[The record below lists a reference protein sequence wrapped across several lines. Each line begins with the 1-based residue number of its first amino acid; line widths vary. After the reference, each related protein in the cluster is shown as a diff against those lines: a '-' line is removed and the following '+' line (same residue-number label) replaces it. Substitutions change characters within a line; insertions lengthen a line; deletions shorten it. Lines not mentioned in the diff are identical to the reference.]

1 MHRRSLSLSI
11 FEVVYL
17 RITLFLCFCR
27 FTILVVALWVLTA
40 FKALASHA
48 RRCFM
53 NIQFIS
59 VLCFVFIW
67 TSNTPR
73 RTFASVRHHVRRLQA
88 GHIIVACCIGNT
100 PLEPGTLISY
110 TLSRMWFVA
119 IHQCSP
125 LSIPKLLS
133 KLVEVTGAYAD
144 GAITSI
150 FSCSNSRILGCRIID
165 SKDSFCFL
173 RMLCADRFSPVEL
186 QNAARIGVHVVGL
199 SRFKTTSH
207 LRQDRKRWVR
217 PRQCALSRFLFV
229 PHFPTLL
236 CPILLV
242 LVISPTPSL

>member
-27 FTILVVALWVLTA
+27 FTILVVSLWVLTA

-88 GHIIVACCIGNT
+88 GHIIVACRIGNT
-100 PLEPGTLISY
+100 PLEPVLWYPIRFLGCGL
-110 TLSRMWFVA
+110 L
-119 IHQCSP
+119 
-125 LSIPKLLS
+125 LSINAPLCQFRS
-133 KLVEVTGAYAD
+133 
-144 GAITSI
+144 
-150 FSCSNSRILGCRIID
+150 SCQSWSRWRALMRMGQ
-165 SKDSFCFL
+165 L
-173 RMLCADRFSPVEL
+173 R
-186 QNAARIGVHVVGL
+186 
-199 SRFKTTSH
+199 
-207 LRQDRKRWVR
+207 
-217 PRQCALSRFLFV
+217 RFLAAVIAAFWAV
-229 PHFPTLL
+229 VLLIRKIHSVFCVCCAPTG
-236 CPILLV
+236 
-242 LVISPTPSL
+242 SHQ